1 MVVAA
6 CELVDRLEF
15 LTVGAPHL
23 FVDPR
28 CAVSFVFCHSLDG
41 QTFGPMRVGEQP
53 LQSSRF
59 AVAVFSDCLCN
70 THLQSSDLLPDFV
83 PGEGVPVA
91 ALGRG
96 RTNRSVK
103 INRHLHF
110 LREEDSADSLAKRDP
125 IDVGISGPLQT
136 GLGLFDPLHAV
147 SPGPA
152 LRLACLGTTKA
163 GELQTA
169 FPCSRSVTGRVRSTL
184 CTGGAPFASGHVREP
199 EPDRLPFGPSLDQP
213 RMACSL

>member
-1 MVVAA
+1 MVATA

-15 LTVGAPHL
+15 LAVGAPHL
-23 FVDPR
+23 FINPR
-28 CAVSFVFCHSLDG
+28 CAVSLVIAHSFDG
-41 QTFGPMRVGEQP
+41 QKFGRTRVGEQP

-59 AVAVFSDCLCN
+59 AVAAFSDCLCN
-70 THLQSSDLLPDFV
+70 THLQSSDRSPDFV
-83 PGEGVPVA
+83 PAKRLPIA
-91 ALGRG
+91 ALGGG

-110 LREEDSADSLAKRDP
+110 LREEDSADSLAKNDQ

>member
-1 MVVAA
+1 MVAAA

-23 FVDPR
+23 FIDPR
-28 CAVSFVFCHSLDG
+28 CAVSLVFCHSLDG
-41 QTFGPMRVGEQP
+41 QKFGPMRVGEQP

-59 AVAVFSDCLCN
+59 AMAVFSDCLCN

-83 PGEGVPVA
+83 PAEGGPIA

-103 INRHLHF
+103 INPHLHF

-125 IDVGISGPLQT
+125 IDVGISDPLQT
-136 GLGLFDPLHAV
+136 GFGFFDPLHAV

-152 LRLACLGTTKA
+152 LRSACPGPARA
-163 GELQTA
+163 GCTPNG
-169 FPCSRSVTGRVRSTL
+169 FSMFRVCHRTG
-184 CTGGAPFASGHVREP
+184 
-199 EPDRLPFGPSLDQP
+199 
-213 RMACSL
+213 